1 MVLISDARNCS
12 RQNSREDGTR
22 IGNVYLDRVQESR
35 AREPSLTGASE
46 HITPRGPS
54 HPRINYYMLRRLV
67 SVGPGLK
74 CQRQEC
80 RKRTG

>member
-22 IGNVYLDRVQESR
+22 MGNVNLDRVQESR

-46 HITPRGPS
+46 YKTPRGPS
-54 HPRINYYMLRRLV
+54 HPRIISYMLWDLV
-67 SVGPGLK
+67 SAGPGLK

>member
-1 MVLISDARNCS
+1 MVLISDARNCF

-22 IGNVYLDRVQESR
+22 MGNVYLDRVQESR

-46 HITPRGPS
+46 YTTPRGPS
-54 HPRINYYMLRRLV
+54 HPRIIYYMLQRLV